1 MDKDKIRFIDVIP
14 NFNIKLSLSMM
25 CSENNQDY
33 MIISVEGQTISLLLI
48 TDSIKKKMHLLSS
61 ILSTSMLTVK

>member
-1 MDKDKIRFIDVIP
+1 MDKDQIRFIDVIP

-25 CSENNQDY
+25 CSENNHDY
-33 MIISVEGQTISLLLI
+33 MVVPVEGETISLLLI

-61 ILSTSMLTVK
+61 ILS